1 MSRIVHRV
9 VAFLLS
15 ILLLAGTPVAVALKV
30 HGGACCGET
39 AAATLPDGSPCH
51 DFAGASGPGC
61 GEASHDVDP
70 AGPACGDGCSSCAG
84 HSATSPVGVT
94 ASVFP
99 ALAVR
104 TSLERTSLR
113 PPVAPPGHPERL
125 ERPPSLVSLNA

>member
-15 ILLLAGTPVAVALKV
+15 FLLLAGAPAAVALKV
-30 HGGACCGET
+30 HGGPCCGEA
-39 AAATLPDGSPCH
+39 AAATLLDGSPCH
-51 DFAGASGPGC
+51 DVAGASGMGC
-61 GEASHDVDP
+61 DDASHDADP
-70 AGPACGDGCSSCAG
+70 AGPACGEGCSSCAG
-84 HSATSPVGVT
+84 HSATSPVAVT
-94 ASVFP
+94 AFASP